1 MKIFQ
6 KKINRLTAGEAR
18 TIMASSTF
26 LDEVLAEI
34 YTDICDAARKG
45 NSSFCWCYLRY
56 PKETSCSVK
65 QRLEE
70 DGYKIEL
77 DKSLWVWRISW

>member
-1 MKIFQ
+1 MKNFQ
-6 KKINRLTAGEAR
+6 KETNRLTAGEAR
-18 TIMASSTF
+18 TIMTSSTF

-34 YTDICDAARKG
+34 YTDIRDAARKG
-45 NSSFCWCYLRY
+45 NSSFCWHYLGY
-56 PKETSCSVK
+56 PKETSRSVK

-77 DKSLWVWRISW
+77 DKTLWVWRISW